1 MKQSMIPILYS
12 TIASGAS
19 GASGALSTFSALDL
33 SSLSALDLSTFSA
46 PDLST
51 LSGLDLSTL
60 SAPAQST
67 FSGPAQS
74 APGPAQSTI
83 SGAQLVPVNYI
94 TISGPLPETP
104 YDFNDGVLL
113 KTEEELKQMDVS
125 SLMLFSSTISTSIS
139 LEISTLL
146 ANQRVQGIYSILQQ
160 LSQSTIDG
168 LDTEITVNTSLINSY
183 TQYGA
188 YLDGVSTSYV
198 STMQQYDLDIAAQL
212 EAINMYN
219 STLSS
224 YTSDYASS
232 VSSIAE
238 ENTAFISAAVQYS
251 SIYYTYLGY
260 QAQYG
265 SNTSTLDSVNL
276 SLSTAVEKAQL
287 SYRALQDSTIRWL
300 TISGNLSSL
309 YTDRTNIGSTLTQ
322 YRIDESRTY
331 LNYASSV
338 TALSTISSMYTAAV
352 ANELYAFALSTATQ
366 KTTDYAD
373 ALERFQAAEL
383 LYNNSVPQGAPSAPS
398 GSVQGNS
405 ALWAARSM
413 AYQQL
418 QNITAD
424 KVAAENA
431 TASLLNLAG
440 LANTSAYET
449 MLLGYDAQILAYAT
463 VEQNFS
469 NYTQSSLQEV
479 ATFSSIY
486 EQSLLDITMYTEL
499 ISSYSSFYISSMIGA
514 STLLGYSEIDAS
526 TITGDLL
533 LYNAISWSISSLNSQ
548 YSSSMANYNSTL
560 LTSTIFSQQYAST
573 MSNVDMYTAFY
584 TSTQEAV
591 NAITAQLYG
600 AGRLIT
606 VYNNTLF
613 TNSSILNR
621 EILNTKIYDA
631 QIKGY
636 VNLQDESMYQY
647 RETYCRSQR
656 EAYQYTYESN
666 VFVAVQVAQTVTA
679 SQQAL
684 AAPGTTVT
692 PVAADLTTPA
702 ISNSYAQLNSINNL
716 LNNFSDIY
724 VTFDTQALNV
734 NNIST
739 SIGNEG
745 AALSTVDFYTRAQYF
760 STPMI
765 SNIEALVTNSC
776 RVLASAQDSTM
787 SFLTTYAGTQSLIDT
802 QKVSILSSLTQF
814 FTPAD
819 ILGQNTEIS
828 SFLIQSIADANT
840 ILASQ
845 GITVTV

>member
-1 MKQSMIPILYS
+1 MIPILYS

-19 GASGALSTFSALDL
+19 RALSTFSGPEPA
-33 SSLSALDLSTFSA
+33 LSTVSA
-46 PDLST
+46 A
-51 LSGLDLSTL
+51 
-60 SAPAQST
+60 AP
-67 FSGPAQS
+67 
-74 APGPAQSTI
+74 STI

-104 YDFNDGVLL
+104 YDFDDGVLL

-125 SLMLFSSTISTSIS
+125 SLMLFSSTISTSIA

-146 ANQRVQGIYSILQQ
+146 ANQKVQGIYSILQQ

-188 YLDGVSTSYV
+188 YLDGVSTAYV
-198 STMQQYDLDIAAQL
+198 STMQQYDLDIATQL
-212 EAINMYN
+212 AAINMYN

-224 YTSDYASS
+224 YTSDYAYS
-232 VSSIAE
+232 VSSIAQ

-265 SNTSTLDSVNL
+265 SNTSTLDSVNM
-276 SLSTAVEKAQL
+276 SLSTAVKKEQL
-287 SYRALQDSTIRWL
+287 SYRALQDSTTRWL

-309 YTDRTNIGSTLTQ
+309 YTARTNIGSTLAQ

-373 ALERFQAAEL
+373 ALEQFQAAEL

-398 GSVQGNS
+398 GSIQGNS
-405 ALWAARSM
+405 ALWAARTM

-418 QNITAD
+418 QNITTD

-440 LANTSAYET
+440 LANTSAYQT

-463 VEQNFS
+463 IEQNFS

-479 ATFSSIY
+479 ARFSSIY
-486 EQSLLDITMYTEL
+486 EQSLLDITMYNEL
-499 ISSYSSFYISSMIGA
+499 MTSYSSFYISSMIGA

-573 MSNVDMYTAFY
+573 MSNIDMYTALY
-584 TSTQEAV
+584 TSTQDAV
-591 NAITAQLYG
+591 NTITAQLYG
-600 AGRLIT
+600 AGGLIT

-724 VTFDTQALNV
+724 ITFDTQALNV
-734 NNIST
+734 NNVST

-745 AALSTVDFYTRAQYF
+745 AAWSTVDFYTRAQYF

-765 SNIEALVTNSC
+765 SSIDALVTKSC
-776 RVLASAQDSTM
+776 GALASAQESTV

-814 FTPAD
+814 FAPAD
-819 ILGQNTEIS
+819 ILAQNTEIS